1 MPANPRAMIQQLIES
16 GLNEREITDAIRAEG
31 VDISAA
37 TVNRI
42 KTGQIKRTGF
52 DVCLALMNVLK
63 KRARS
68 RKHAA

>member
-1 MPANPRAMIQQLIES
+1 MIQQLIDS
-16 GLNEREITDAIRAEG
+16 GLNEREITDAVVAEG

-42 KTGQIKRTGF
+42 KTGRIKRTGF
-52 DVCLALMNVLK
+52 DVGQALMQVLK
-63 KRARS
+63 KRARV